1 MHSFRNFIITNWNRC
16 FACYSRA
23 AKRRFLFDEV
33 RFEREDLRKSMF
45 FASNGRVVE
54 SCCSYFYWLI
64 DVRTGPQKVES
75 GRKVGIFHSKSLSRI
90 NPIGFLFLSL
100 VMRFRNLESWDS
112 KKLESGSQ
120 THQQT
125 QLTEISQFSRNLT
138 EIYQALSNQR
148 MLMWDS
154 NP

>member
-1 MHSFRNFIITNWNRC
+1 MRNAFNNEKRKRLVGKASRRVGSERRSKWSFYWWIKRI
-16 FACYSRA
+16 SLED

-45 FASNGRVVE
+45 FDSNGRVVE
-54 SCCSYFYWLI
+54 SCCSYFYWCSN
-64 DVRTGPQKVES
+64 RRAPPKVES

-100 VMRFRNLESWDS
+100 VMIFRNLESWDL

-125 QLTEISQFSRNLT
+125 QLTEISQ
-138 EIYQALSNQR
+138 
-148 MLMWDS
+148 
-154 NP
+154 